1 MLAKLEELLPTI
13 FQNLKPTILVFMGG
27 GGDKSIMD
35 KIM

>member
-13 FQNLKPTILVFMGG
+13 FQYFGWGG
-27 GGDKSIMD
+27 GGGWWEDKSIMD

>member
-13 FQNLKPTILVFMGG
+13 FQYFGWGG
-27 GGDKSIMD
+27 GGWWEDKSIMD

>member
-27 GGDKSIMD
+27 GGVDGGRIKV
-35 KIM
+35 

>member
-27 GGDKSIMD
+27 GGWMGGG
-35 KIM
+35 